1 VRQLAYIRVISPQCE
16 AVSLKRLCQ
25 KYPGILYCPN
35 QKQGVSDFAA
45 MDGFHVKRVTKHK
58 GNVQFVSEIGDPVP
72 GENTL
77 NRYDDVR
84 HERHNEL

>member
-1 VRQLAYIRVISPQCE
+1 
-16 AVSLKRLCQ
+16 
-25 KYPGILYCPN
+25 
-35 QKQGVSDFAA
+35 
-45 MDGFHVKRVTKHK
+45 MDGFHVKRVTEHK
-58 GNVQFVSEIGDPVP
+58 GNVQFASEIGDPVP